1 MKTVGNFTFKETPI
15 KDLFIIEPK
24 KYGDNRGY
32 FMETYKE
39 SVFKE
44 AGLNYG
50 FIQDNQS
57 KSKKGVLRGLHFQK
71 SYPQAKLVRCIEGE
85 VFDVAVDLRK
95 GSPTYGKW
103 EGVVLSAEKG
113 NQFMIP
119 RGFAH
124 GFVVLSDTAT
134 FCYKCDELYHPED
147 EGGVMWNDP
156 SIGVEWPG
164 VGEILLSE
172 KDKKHPSL
180 KESKVV
186 FDL

>member
-1 MKTVGNFTFKETPI
+1 MSKTIGNFTFNETSI
-15 KDLFIIEPK
+15 KDVYVIDVK

-39 SVFKE
+39 KDFKE
-44 AGLNYG
+44 AGLNYD
-50 FIQDNQS
+50 FVQDNQS

-71 SYPQAKLVRCIEGE
+71 TFPQAKLVRCLEGE
-85 VFDVAVDLRK
+85 VFDVCVDLRK
-95 GSPTYGKW
+95 DSSTYGKW

-113 NQFMIP
+113 NMFMIP

-147 EGGVMWNDP
+147 EGGIMWNDP
-156 SIGVEWPG
+156 EVGIKWPYD
-164 VGEILLSE
+164 GEVLLSE
-172 KDKKHPSL
+172 KDKLHKSL
-180 KESKVV
+180 KGSKIS
-186 FDL
+186 F